1 MKQYLKNIY
10 GAKSQALDFLADAES
25 FLLITGANFAKK
37 KAPQMIEA
45 IPSEEIMTVSL
56 AFLLANNPAFR
67 RTMTNALKRAE
78 AMMSKMN

>member
-1 MKQYLKNIY
+1 MKRNAKNID

-25 FLLITGANFAKK
+25 FLLITGAKPANK
-37 KAPQMIEA
+37 KAPQMVVA
-45 IPSEEIMTVSL
+45 IPSEEIMTASL
-56 AFLLANNPAFR
+56 AFLLANIPAFR

>member
-1 MKQYLKNIY
+1 MKQDVKNID

-25 FLLITGANFAKK
+25 FLLITGANPTKK
-37 KAPQMIEA
+37 KAPQMIVA
-45 IPSEEIMTVSL
+45 IPSEEVMTASL
-56 AFLLANNPAFR
+56 AFLLANIPAFR